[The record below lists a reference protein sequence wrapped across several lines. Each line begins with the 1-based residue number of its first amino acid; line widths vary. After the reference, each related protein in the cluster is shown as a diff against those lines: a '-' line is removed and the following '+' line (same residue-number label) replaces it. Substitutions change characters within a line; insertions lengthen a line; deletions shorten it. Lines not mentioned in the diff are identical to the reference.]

1 VVRTAW
7 RPDWVEVARR
17 DTALSSERVQACG
30 HATRAQGAEAAV
42 RTFSDHLRCGAPIPH
57 FEHAL
62 QEAMPKE
69 RALGAGGQLDQG
81 SDRRA
86 FLAVVPAAAVT
97 G

>member
-1 VVRTAW
+1 MSVCRHAGTQ
-7 RPDWVEVARR
+7 REPKGQRR
-17 DTALSSERVQACG
+17 AI
-30 HATRAQGAEAAV
+30 
-42 RTFSDHLRCGAPIPH
+42 RTFSDQFAVRRTDPA

-97 G
+97 D

>member
-1 VVRTAW
+1 MDWAWVVRTAE
-7 RPDWVEVARR
+7 RPGLGTVAHRDQLVGRSAHQPGHAVARR
-17 DTALSSERVQACG
+17 SHIFRSFALR
-30 HATRAQGAEAAV
+30 
-42 RTFSDHLRCGAPIPH
+42 RTDPA

-97 G
+97 D

>member
-1 VVRTAW
+1 MDRAGLGWFGRSPVSVCRHAGTQ
-7 RPDWVEVARR
+7 REPKARR
-17 DTALSSERVQACG
+17 SHIFRSFAGR
-30 HATRAQGAEAAV
+30 
-42 RTFSDHLRCGAPIPH
+42 RTDPA

-62 QEAMPKE
+62 QEAIPKE

-97 G
+97 D